1 MTLSTPSP
9 QYISLSPQEALILER
24 TPEPDTHSISSWSS
38 DGPPPSSSSPTTPVP
53 PNDEFEAAHSFIH
66 SWWLELVALCVCL
79 GSFSGLL
86 YLLLAYDGKPI
97 SEWTQFPLSLNA
109 LVSILSGISR
119 ASLAF
124 VISMCLSQAK
134 WNWATRYIEP
144 LVDFER
150 FDAASRGPWG
160 SLRLMRSF
168 LRRPHW
174 AALGGF
180 TSIVLLAYE
189 PLIQAIL
196 TLEDQPT
203 VVSST
208 DYGSLYNL
216 SNPQNT
222 NALAEI
228 ARSSF
233 LDTGFWSAY
242 SNVRGLGRIEFPG
255 PDGKKLFYQSNLV
268 TSAIQDDMGLAA
280 AIWSGFSPLVKTQNL
295 WPAFTCTTGNC
306 SWDNYASLAV
316 CSSCLDLSERIKKS
330 TRIITVSEVAL
341 PGTFGDDA
349 PDVSNKAMEANMDM
363 GGQRISITKHKIPEV
378 ELELSNY
385 HGKPRCPAIRNG
397 CPDTYLTAKVTT
409 NPGHTVSFGELDT
422 MLLAVQFLQANESWQ
437 NNQSFWEDT
446 TVTSHECSLYFCVNE
461 YEAVVEEGI
470 LHEKVVSS
478 WKRRNRPSYH
488 NKEVEQFFDYANE
501 TLDMDGAWI
510 DHLSDLQIAVID
522 ENYNSRSKNLSQV
535 SFNITEESIVS
546 VLKNLKDGFTLQDC
560 LSGPNCTAKSGR
572 YIYPGLGGPKPP
584 GLMTGLGETGNITLT
599 FENVA
604 LSLTKWMR
612 DREFSSSSTAS
623 GNATTTIVI
632 THVQWEFL
640 GFPAATLAV
649 GIIFAALSI
658 WDTQRIK
665 RRAWKDSA
673 LATLAHAPA
682 GAFKANLQAAAATG
696 KIAEIGKASEITMQY
711 RDGLGQLE
719 LTSKEDRPRLS

>member
-1 MTLSTPSP
+1 MTQSTPSP
-9 QYISLSPQEALILER
+9 EYISLLPQDALILER
-24 TPEPDTHSISSWSS
+24 TPELDTQPVSPLRS
-38 DGPPPSSSSPTTPVP
+38 DEPPPSSSSATTPVP
-53 PNDEFEAAHSFIH
+53 RKHELEVAHSFIN
-66 SWWLELVALCVCL
+66 SWWLELFALCVCL

-119 ASLAF
+119 DYLAF

-134 WNWATRYIEP
+134 WNWATRYVEP

-160 SLRLMRSF
+160 SPRLMSVQVDAQGTDGSDR
-168 LRRPHW
+168 HW
-174 AALGGF
+174 AVLGAF
-180 TSIVLLAYE
+180 TSIFLLAYE

-208 DYGSLYNL
+208 DYGSLYNS
-216 SNPQNT
+216 SNPQNP

-233 LDTGFWSAY
+233 LDPGFWSAY
-242 SNVRGLGRIEFPG
+242 SDVRGLGRIEFPG
-255 PDGKKLFYQSNLV
+255 PDDKKLFYQSNLV

-295 WPAFTCTTGNC
+295 WPAFTYTTGNC

-316 CSSCLDLSERIKKS
+316 CSSCLDLSERIKKT
-330 TRIITVSEVAL
+330 TRIITVPEVAF
-341 PGTFGDDA
+341 PGKFGDDA
-349 PDVSNKAMEANMDM
+349 PDVSNKAMEANM
-363 GGQRISITKHKIPEV
+363 
-378 ELELSNY
+378 
-385 HGKPRCPAIRNG
+385 
-397 CPDTYLTAKVTT
+397 
-409 NPGHTVSFGELDT
+409 
-422 MLLAVQFLQANESWQ
+422 AVQFLQANESWQ
-437 NNQSFWEDT
+437 KNHSIWEDT
-446 TVTSHECSLYFCVNE
+446 SVTSHECSLYFCVNE

-478 WKRRNRPSYH
+478 WKRRNRPSHH
-488 NKEVEQFFDYANE
+488 NKE
-501 TLDMDGAWI
+501 
-510 DHLSDLQIAVID
+510 IAVID
-522 ENYNSRSKNLSQV
+522 ENYTSRLKNLSQV

-546 VLKNLKDGFTLQDC
+546 VLKNLKGGFTLQDC

-584 GLMTGLGETGNITLT
+584 GLMTGMGETGNITLT

-612 DREFSSSSTAS
+612 DREFSSSSTAR

-658 WDTQRIK
+658 WDTQQMK

-673 LATLAHAPA
+673 LATLAHAPV
-682 GAFKANLQAAAATG
+682 GAFKAKLQAVVATG
-696 KIAEIGKASEITMQY
+696 KIAEMGRASEVTMQY
-711 RDGLGQLE
+711 QDGLGQLE
-719 LTSKEDRPRLS
+719 LTDKEDRPRLA